1 MPIPEYSSQSSRRS
15 RECWRPIF
23 EPSRPTIEFVDN
35 SLTLSSYAETR
46 LLANPASRETA
57 VRYVER
63 PERPKTSWLLDSGSL
78 APLEISPLRLFPFQ
92 RFKQRFEI
100 AGSET
105 FAAVAPYHF
114 VENRWPILDRLAEN
128 LE

>member
-1 MPIPEYSSQSSRRS
+1 MDEHQGLLGTVAATGGLP
-15 RECWRPIF
+15 
-23 EPSRPTIEFVDN
+23 RPT
-35 SLTLSSYAETR
+35 SLQIPT
-46 LLANPASRETA
+46 
-57 VRYVER
+57 
-63 PERPKTSWLLDSGSL
+63 
-78 APLEISPLRLFPFQ
+78 LRLFPFQ

-105 FAAVAPYHF
+105 LAAVTPDHF